1 VSITGAGCG
10 VVSPVSG
17 APGVPDDAAG
27 PRVANARLRELL
39 GERDAEIAALRSVL
53 AEPDELR
60 KQVAELQAQVA
71 DLAARL
77 RQKIEELLAAA
88 VAGRAGQG
96 GPEVAADED
105 RPEAG
110 PAGRAAGRDDAAE

>member
-1 VSITGAGCG
+1 MK
-10 VVSPVSG
+10 
-17 APGVPDDAAG
+17 
-27 PRVANARLRELL
+27 
-39 GERDAEIAALRSVL
+39 
-53 AEPDELR
+53 LR

-77 RQKIEELLAAA
+77 RQNSKNSSAAA

-96 GPEVAADED
+96 APEVAADED

-110 PAGRAAGRDDAAE
+110 RAGKAAGRDDVAE

>member
-1 VSITGAGCG
+1 
-10 VVSPVSG
+10 VSG

-27 PRVANARLRELL
+27 PRVANTRLRELL

-53 AEPDELR
+53 AELDELR

-77 RQKIEELLAAA
+77 RQNSKNSSRPPSQDGPGKAAPKSLRTKT
-88 VAGRAGQG
+88 GRKPG
-96 GPEVAADED
+96 
-105 RPEAG
+105 RPEGQPGATMQLSDH
-110 PAGRAAGRDDAAE
+110 PDR